1 MGLACLGYKVM
12 ASIGINMVKITP
24 SRGFSIEI
32 GSALVVLAGSALSF
46 PLSTTHCKV
55 GSTVGVGLV
64 EGKNGVNWSLLY
76 SVFAGWIVTIVICA
90 VSTGLIFAFGVYG
103 PSL

>member
-1 MGLACLGYKVM
+1 M
-12 ASIGINMVKITP
+12 ASIGVNMVKITP

-32 GSALVVLAGSALSF
+32 GSSLIVLIGSALSY

-76 SVFAGWIVTIVICA
+76 SVFAGWIVTLVVCA
-90 VSTGLIFAFGVYG
+90 VTTGLIFAFAVYS
-103 PSL
+103 PRL